1 MSAQTDIEPVA
12 TTFRAIGTD
21 HTILATDPDA
31 LEPAVRLA
39 QQHLAD
45 LGHRHRHLGRPCGGG
60 ARHRAPRGGAA
71 R

>member
-31 LEPAVRLA
+31 LEPAVVGGK
-39 QQHLAD
+39 AD
-45 LGHRHRHLGRPCGGG
+45 GIAGTE
-60 ARHRAPRGGAA
+60 RGIAVSGNFGSKGVGFLDNDS
-71 R
+71 